1 MTSGAAGSR
10 AATSGAASPG
20 SAGSRAA
27 PAWPDLAALTGV
39 RSGKGSFYPEYRG
52 VAERLERVVHAL
64 ETISRALVRTVEG
77 PETLVRAVVEAAA
90 EHLSADWVI
99 FALADGALPE
109 AHPRQLVLGP
119 DGYPHPLDLPLPDA
133 VLGHLRHTRQG
144 HLEHHHDG
152 PSHHAHVP
160 VVLDGG
166 VVGAFVAWTPAERSI
181 DATDTAVLTILASQ
195 TAVAL
200 QNSALYQASNALLV
214 RSETAYAES
223 TRHASALAE
232 RNAELQL
239 TQRQLGVAHRRE
251 ALDAE
256 RHRIARELHDS
267 VTQRVLSAGMQ
278 IELARAD
285 VADPAVAERLGVAKD
300 LTRRAVEQLR
310 TAIYALNHDD
320 EPGRASLPELLE
332 QLTTVHQPEELA
344 VSVRVEGSPRELGV
358 DVEHALLRIAGEAL
372 FNTAMHARAT
382 RAVVRLSFRAEEV
395 AVSVADDGAGQPDAL
410 RRALAVAAAGDVD
423 GQHRGLANM
432 AARARELGGT
442 FEIRRARLG
451 GIRVVARVPL
461 AASA

>member
-1 MTSGAAGSR
+1 MSTAR
-10 AATSGAASPG
+10 TPATGP
-20 SAGSRAA
+20 
-27 PAWPDLAALTGV
+27 WPDLAALTGV

-77 PETLVRAVVEAAA
+77 PDTLVRAVVEAAA
-90 EHLSADWVI
+90 EHLSAEWVV

-109 AHPRQLVLGP
+109 ARPRQLVLGP
-119 DGYPHPLDLPLPDA
+119 DGYPHPTDLPLPDA
-133 VLGHLRHTRQG
+133 VLAHLAGTREG
-144 HLEHHHDG
+144 ALLEHPDGQAHHT
-152 PSHHAHVP
+152 HVP
-160 VVLDGG
+160 IVLDTQ
-166 VVGAFVAWTPAERSI
+166 VVGAFTAWTPAQRAI
-181 DATDTAVLTILASQ
+181 DATDTAVLTILANQ

-200 QNSALYQASNALLV
+200 QNSALFTSSNALLE
-214 RSETAYAES
+214 RSEQAYAES
-223 TRHASALAE
+223 TRHAAALAE

-278 IELARAD
+278 IELCRAE
-285 VADPAVAERLGVAKD
+285 VTDPVVVERLGTAKD

-310 TAIYALNHDD
+310 TAIYALHHDD

-332 QLTTVHQPEELA
+332 QLTGVHQPEELG
-344 VSVRVEGSPRELGV
+344 VTVRVEGSPRELGV

-372 FNTAMHARAT
+372 FNTAVHAGAS
-382 RAVVRLSFRAEEV
+382 RAVLRLSYRPDAV
-395 AVSVADDGAGQPDAL
+395 AVSVSDDGTGDPERL
-410 RRALAVAAAGDVD
+410 RRVLALARAADVD

-432 AARARELGGT
+432 ADRAHELGGVL
-442 FEIRRARLG
+442 EIRRARLG
-451 GIRVVARVPL
+451 GIRVAARIPL
-461 AASA
+461 GGGAG

>member
-1 MTSGAAGSR
+1 MSRTREPEAG
-10 AATSGAASPG
+10 GSP
-20 SAGSRAA
+20 
-27 PAWPDLAALTGV
+27 WPDLAALTGV

-77 PETLVRAVVEAAA
+77 PDTLVRAVVEAAA
-90 EHLSADWVI
+90 EHLSAEWVV
-99 FALADGALPE
+99 FALSDGALPE
-109 AHPRQLVLGP
+109 ARPRQLVLGP
-119 DGYPHPLDLPLPDA
+119 DGYPHPTDLPLPA
-133 VLGHLRHTRQG
+133 PVLAHLGATREG
-144 HLEHHHDG
+144 GLAHHDDG
-152 PSHHAHVP
+152 PAHHTHVP
-160 VVLDGG
+160 IVLDGG
-166 VVGAFVAWTPAERSI
+166 VVGAFVAWTPAERTI
-181 DATDTAVLTILASQ
+181 DATDTAVLTILAGQ

-200 QNSALYQASNALLV
+200 QNSALFTSGKVLLE
-214 RSETAYAES
+214 RSEHAYAES
-223 TRHASALAE
+223 TRHAAALAE

-278 IELARAD
+278 IELCRAEVGD
-285 VADPAVAERLGVAKD
+285 PGVDPAVVVERLGTAKD

-320 EPGRASLPELLE
+320 GPERASLPELLE

-344 VSVRVEGSPRELGV
+344 VTVRVEGSPRELGV

-372 FNTAMHARAT
+372 FNTAVHAGAS
-382 RAVVRLSFRAEEV
+382 RAVVRLSYRAGEV
-395 AVSVADDGAGQPDAL
+395 AVSVADDGHGRPEVL
-410 RRALAVAAAGDVD
+410 RRALAVAEAGDVD

-432 AARARELGGT
+432 ATRARELGGT
-442 FEIRRARLG
+442 FEIRTARLG
-451 GIRVVARVPL
+451 GIRIGARVPL
-461 AASA
+461 PTGAGS